1 MINNFQYLWS
11 KYLLKKNNPI
21 LGIIVKIELIII
33 NDEVDNHIYIQ

>member
-1 MINNFQYLWS
+1 MKQIFI
-11 KYLLKKNNPI
+11 KKNNPI